1 MNDNVNK
8 MNEALAALCEKYSV
22 AARGT
27 ISMDDKGNW
36 KLACSCGKET
46 FLLPWRTERKFVELK
61 KFLDD
66 KTLED
71 LSTLRFC
78 TVKTGGCLKQQIARE
93 MDIAVYFTGA
103 PVESVFAV
111 CSAEKGAAANIIA
124 KLANDVSVSIEC
136 STKLPAG
143 QEEIGRHELIASRGV
158 ASDQTVDTQTP
169 HSSIY
174 VYGENGEQRYTDTD
188 TELFGFSY
196 AEIWLIRA
204 AFAALSDTKLFDE
217 WNIAYYEMMK
227 CAQAALDSEE
237 LKKVIIL

>member
-36 KLACSCGKET
+36 KLACSCGKGT

-78 TVKTGGCLKQQIARE
+78 TVKTGGCLKQQIARLNLC
-93 MDIAVYFTGA
+93 ALGKKL
-103 PVESVFAV
+103 SL
-111 CSAEKGAAANIIA
+111 EKGRYARQKI
-124 KLANDVSVSIEC
+124 DF
-136 STKLPAG
+136 
-143 QEEIGRHELIASRGV
+143 
-158 ASDQTVDTQTP
+158 VD
-169 HSSIY
+169 
-174 VYGENGEQRYTDTD
+174 
-188 TELFGFSY
+188 
-196 AEIWLIRA
+196 
-204 AFAALSDTKLFDE
+204 
-217 WNIAYYEMMK
+217 
-227 CAQAALDSEE
+227 CLDSAVD
-237 LKKVIIL
+237 LRRLGNRL